1 MVNEIDGVAL
11 EEGDIAVK
19 AVLSIM
25 DYDVRKELSPVFL
38 IRGNQVGKIDYI
50 DHDLGIKVEVDN
62 IVPEENKFVFKVNT
76 YQKDYVVMK
85 AAVKPMINVLW
96 LGTVIMLIG
105 FSVAI
110 YRRFDEFQKMK
121 AKGLE

>member
-1 MVNEIDGVAL
+1 M
-11 EEGDIAVK
+11 
-19 AVLSIM
+19 
-25 DYDVRKELSPVFL
+25 
-38 IRGNQVGKIDYI
+38 
-50 DHDLGIKVEVDN
+50 EVDN